1 MKAQLFA
8 AASESATHFKPVG
21 TVPSHVA
28 CNRPQRLGASITAST
43 LMNTPFR
50 HSLAASV
57 VLFFNLLWQ
66 APAMAQ
72 SEVFVCMNANGT
84 REYKN
89 TGETKGCKRVD
100 MQGVTMIPS
109 VTPPRKPASPTTTA
123 AVNTPGDFPRIDTGT
138 QKARDNDR
146 VQILTDELRNEEK
159 KLATLRQEYNNGEP
173 ERRGD
178 ERNYAKYQ
186 DRTAAL
192 KDDVS
197 RTEKNIEALKRE
209 INGAGR

>member
-1 MKAQLFA
+1 MKAQLSAVPSSRGPLCHTLTVLALLCSSAWFA
-8 AASESATHFKPVG
+8 APG
-21 TVPSHVA
+21 
-28 CNRPQRLGASITAST
+28 
-43 LMNTPFR
+43 
-50 HSLAASV
+50 
-57 VLFFNLLWQ
+57 W
-66 APAMAQ
+66 AQ
-72 SEVFVCMNANGT
+72 SDVFVCMNANGT

-109 VTPPRKPASPTTTA
+109 VTSAPRKASEQTA
-123 AVNTPGDFPRIDTGT
+123 SRATTPGDFPRIDTGT

-146 VQILTDELRNEEK
+146 MQILADELRNEEK
-159 KLATLRQEYNNGEP
+159 KLAALKVEYNNGEP

-186 DRTAAL
+186 ERTAAL

-209 INGAGR
+209 IGNSGK